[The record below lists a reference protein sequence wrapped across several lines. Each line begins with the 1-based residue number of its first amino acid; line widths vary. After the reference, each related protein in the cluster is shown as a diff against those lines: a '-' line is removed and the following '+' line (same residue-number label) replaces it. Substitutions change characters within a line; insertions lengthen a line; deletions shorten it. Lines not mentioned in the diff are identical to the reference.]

1 MRVLITGVAGFVG
14 SHLAERLLNE
24 GHEIVALDCFTDYY
38 PRPVKERNL
47 AGLLRSPRFRF
58 HELDLRVDALDA
70 ALEGVDVVV
79 NQAAMAGLMRSWT
92 DFDSYVSCNL
102 TGLQRLIEAARDVRR
117 FVHISTSSVYGTDA
131 VGDEDTPTRP
141 ISPYGVTKLAAEKL
155 LLAQVAV
162 HGFPATILR
171 YFSIYGP
178 RQRPD
183 MAYHVF
189 TEALMDGRPITV
201 YGDGLQSRSNTYITD
216 AVAGTIA
223 AIDGARIGEVYNIGG
238 GQELGLLEAIGIIA
252 EELGAQPTIRHEPA
266 RPGDQRRTWAD
277 TARAREAFG
286 YRPRIPPRQG
296 LAEQVRWQA
305 GLRSLEPSSSSSA

>member
-1 MRVLITGVAGFVG
+1 MRVLVTGVAGFVG
-14 SHLAERLLNE
+14 SHVAEQLLAD
-24 GHEIVALDCFTDYY
+24 GHEVVALDCFTDYY

-47 AGLLRSPRFRF
+47 AGLMRAPGFRF
-58 HELDLRVDALDA
+58 HELDLRVDPLDSALD
-70 ALEGVDVVV
+70 GVEVVV

-92 DFDSYVSCNL
+92 DFDAYVSCNL
-102 TGLQRLIEAARDVRR
+102 TALQRLIEAARRVRR
-117 FVHISTSSVYGTDA
+117 FVHISTSSVYGVEA

-155 LLAQVAV
+155 LLAHVGV

-183 MAYHVF
+183 MAYHIF
-189 TEALMDGRPITV
+189 IEALMDGRPITV
-201 YGDGLQSRSNTYITD
+201 YGDGLQSRSNTYVSD

-223 AIDGARIGEVYNIGG
+223 AIDGARVGEVYNIGG
-238 GQELGLLEAIGIIA
+238 GQELGLLEAIGFIA
-252 EELGAQPTIRHEPA
+252 ETLGVQPGIRHEPA

-277 TARAREAFG
+277 TTRAREQFG
-286 YRPRIPPRQG
+286 YRPTVEPRHG
-296 LAEQVRWQA
+296 LAQQVRWQA
-305 GLRSLEPSSSSSA
+305 GLRSLEGSSGA

>member
-1 MRVLITGVAGFVG
+1 MRILVTGAAGFVG
-14 SHLAERLLNE
+14 SHLAERLLAG
-24 GHEIVALDCFTDYY
+24 GHEVIALDCFTDYY
-38 PRPVKERNL
+38 PRSVKERNL
-47 AGLLRSPRFRF
+47 AGLLRSPGFRF
-58 HELDLRVDALDA
+58 HELDLRVDPLDA

-102 TGLQRLIEAARDVRR
+102 TGLQRLVDASRHVRQ

-141 ISPYGVTKLAAEKL
+141 TSPYGVTKLAAEKL

-183 MAYHVF
+183 MAYHIF
-189 TEALMDGRPITV
+189 IEALMDGQPITV
-201 YGDGLQSRSNTYITD
+201 YGDGLQSRSNTYVTD
-216 AVAGTIA
+216 AVAGTVA
-223 AIDGARIGEVYNIGG
+223 AIDGARVGEVYNIGG

-252 EELGAQPTIRHEPA
+252 EELGAQPTIHHEPA

-277 TARAREAFG
+277 TSRAREAFG
-286 YRPRIPPRQG
+286 YDPLVEPRHG

-305 GLRSLEPSSSSSA
+305 GLRSLEPAGPSGA

>member
-1 MRVLITGVAGFVG
+1 MRVLVTGVAGFVG
-14 SHLAERLLNE
+14 SHLAERLLLD
-24 GHEIVALDCFTDYY
+24 GHEVVGLDCFTDYY
-38 PRPVKERNL
+38 ARSIKERNL
-47 AGLLRSPRFRF
+47 ATALHSPAFRF
-58 HELDLRVDALDA
+58 CELDLRTDALEP
-70 ALEGVDVVV
+70 ALDGVEVVI

-92 DFDSYVSCNL
+92 DFDSYVTCNVI
-102 TGLQRLIEAARDVRR
+102 GLNRLVEAARGVTR
-117 FVHISTSSVYGTDA
+117 FVHISTSSVYGTEA
-131 VGDEDTPTRP
+131 VGDEDTATRP
-141 ISPYGVTKLAAEKL
+141 TSPYGVTKLAAEKL

-183 MAYHVF
+183 MAYHIF
-189 TEALMDGRPITV
+189 TESLMDGQPITV
-201 YGDGLQSRSNTYITD
+201 YGDGLQSRSNTYVSD

-252 EELGAQPTIRHEPA
+252 DELGAQPTIRYEPA

-277 TARAREAFG
+277 TSRARDAFG
-286 YRPRIPPRQG
+286 YRPIVEPRQG

-305 GLRSLEPSSSSSA
+305 GLRSLEPSRSSGA